1 LTARPEQFVQTLTEK
16 MMTYALGRGIEYYD
30 MPTIR
35 AIVRDT
41 GTAQDP
47 RERYKFS
54 AIVMRIVTSDAFQES
69 RIPSTVA
76 KPLTAQAGS
85 PQ

>member
-1 LTARPEQFVQTLTEK
+1 MTARPEQFVQTLTEK

-41 GTAQDP
+41 GTAQYP

-76 KPLTAQAGS
+76 KPLTAQAGA